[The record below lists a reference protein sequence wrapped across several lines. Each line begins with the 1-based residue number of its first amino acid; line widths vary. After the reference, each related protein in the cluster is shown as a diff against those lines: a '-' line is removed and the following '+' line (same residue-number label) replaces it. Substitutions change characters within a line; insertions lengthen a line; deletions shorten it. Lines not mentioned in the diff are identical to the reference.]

1 MPARL
6 SKEDVTDIRASFE
19 VLDEEKTG
27 FIDLDRLYV
36 LWIGLGFDTNVS
48 LHDLSICIP
57 ENKYE
62 AINLDDVI
70 KVISMVRTKYC
81 LVTVAGGTLISHWV
95 FQNDTAIRD
104 RDAET
109 QALLELVGEDG
120 KVLPRHLVALA
131 QDSGDSLTIE
141 EAIAAFGGKDY
152 WGIDDL
158 RNFMLL

>member
-6 SKEDVTDIRASFE
+6 SKEDETDIRASFE

-36 LWIGLGFDTNVS
+36 LWIGLGFARNVS
-48 LHDLSICIP
+48 LHDLSIYIP
-57 ENKYE
+57 ENKHE

-70 KVISMVRTKYC
+70 RVISM
-81 LVTVAGGTLISHWV
+81 
-95 FQNDTAIRD
+95 NDMAIRD
-104 RDAET
+104 REAET
-109 QALLELVGEDG
+109 KALLELVGEDG
-120 KVLPRHLVALA
+120 KVLPSHLVALA

-141 EAIAAFGGKDY
+141 EAVAAFGGKAY

-158 RNFMLL
+158 RNFMLS